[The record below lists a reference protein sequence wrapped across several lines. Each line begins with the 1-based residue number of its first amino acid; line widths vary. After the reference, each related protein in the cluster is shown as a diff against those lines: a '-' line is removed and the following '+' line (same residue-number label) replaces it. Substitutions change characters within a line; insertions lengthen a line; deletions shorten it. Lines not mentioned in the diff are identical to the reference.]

1 MIKRML
7 ALTLTILTV
16 IGLCACGGQTAAPE
30 TTEATTEAAFTMDWT
45 KKDSL
50 KILTLGH
57 SLTVD
62 SCHMLAAVAAA
73 EGYEDLTVGTLYYS
87 GTPLSRHVQFMNS
100 DAPEYA
106 LYLSSTKTANQPPER
121 MAEVTMKQALRH
133 QDWDIIIMQGG
144 TFELAEEKTFTN
156 GNIQLI
162 QQYVKENVL
171 DPEFIFA
178 WHMPWAF
185 ATEAELQNSYTAGT
199 NPYPTGYVPYGN
211 NRLNL
216 YNAFA
221 GNVEKFILTDETFQ
235 FLIPSGTAIENAM
248 SSYMTEFDLIRDYA
262 HANDYGRLIAA
273 YTWYCKLAGIEELTE
288 LKFTTIPK
296 NFFKSKTDPVG
307 YELTEM
313 EQKILI
319 ESVNNALKNPT
330 KQTQSQYTTAPE
342 A

>member
-1 MIKRML
+1 MLKRILSLCLAML
-7 ALTLTILTV
+7 LVLS
-16 IGLCACGGQTAAPE
+16 LCACGGETAPE
-30 TTEATTEAAFTMDWT
+30 TTTEAATEPTTMDWT

-62 SCHMLAAVAAA
+62 SCHMLALIAAA

-87 GTPLSRHVQFMNS
+87 GTPLYKHVEFMNS

-121 MAEVTMKQALRH
+121 MADVTMKQALRH

-144 TFELAEEKTFTN
+144 TFELAKEDTFKV
-156 GNIQLI
+156 GYI
-162 QQYVKENVL
+162 QQIQKFVLDNVL
-171 DPEFIFA
+171 DQNIIFA

-185 ATEAELQNSYTAGT
+185 ATEPELQNSYTAGG
-199 NPYPTGYVPYGN
+199 NPYTTGYAPYGN
-211 NRLNL
+211 DRLTL

-221 GNVEKFILTDETFQ
+221 ENVKNYIVPDETFK
-235 FLIPSGTAIENAM
+235 FLIPTGTAIENAM
-248 SSYMTEFDLIRDYA
+248 SSYMTEFDLIRDYG
-262 HANDYGRLIAA
+262 HANDYGRVIAA

-296 NFFKSKTDPVG
+296 NFFKSTNSPVD

-313 EQKILI
+313 QQKILI
-319 ESVNNALKNPT
+319 ESVNNALKNPLE
-330 KQTQSQYTTAPE
+330 QTQSQYTTAPE